1 MRGKDIVLK
10 QASVK
15 FDDFT
20 AVHPLDLT
28 IEAGEFFSILGPS
41 GCGKT
46 TLLRMLSGFLQ
57 QTTGDLLIGGESMAG
72 IGPSNRPTS
81 LIFQNLALFP
91 LMTVWEN
98 VAFGLH
104 MRGWSKPKR
113 QARALELL
121 ETVALSEQALKTP
134 GQLSGGQRQRVAI
147 ARALAVE
154 PAVLLLDEPLS
165 ALDLKLRQ
173 HMRAEL
179 KQIQKTTGIT
189 FVYITHDQG
198 EALTMSDRVAVM
210 NKGRIEQVG
219 TSDQVYG
226 EPANP
231 FVATFVGEANLLRGQ
246 IAQVADGYAT
256 LDSPIGQ
263 FRARNSHSLKPGDK
277 AMLFVRPERMQIST
291 LTSKPENAI
300 EAVFQRR
307 DLEGPFSNLYA
318 RSGAQEFAIHQ
329 TNTEG
334 VSYAASDRL
343 TLGFSPDAAVVMAE
357 GALSDA

>member
-1 MRGKDIVLK
+1 MHGKEITLR

-46 TLLRMLSGFLQ
+46 TLLRMMSGFLQ
-57 QTTGDLLIGGESMAG
+57 QTTGELLIGGESMTG
-72 IGPSNRPTS
+72 ISPSNRPTS

-98 VAFGLH
+98 VAFGLE
-104 MRGWSKPKR
+104 MRGWTKARRKE
-113 QARALELL
+113 RALALL
-121 ETVALSEQALKTP
+121 ATVELSEQAFKTP
-134 GQLSGGQRQRVAI
+134 NQLSGGQRQRVAI

-179 KQIQKTTGIT
+179 KQIQKDTGIT

-198 EALTMSDRVAVM
+198 EALAMSDRIAVM

-219 TSDQVYG
+219 TADQVYG

-231 FVATFVGEANLLRGQ
+231 FVATFVGEANLMRGQ
-246 IAQVADGYAT
+246 IAEVTDGYA
-256 LDSPIGQ
+256 LLSCEIGR
-263 FRARNSHSLKPGDK
+263 FRARNSHGLKTGDK
-277 AMLFVRPERMQIST
+277 AMLFVRPERMEIYSDGKSQENT
-291 LTSKPENAI
+291 L
-300 EAVFQRR
+300 EAVFLRR

-318 RSGAQEFAIHQ
+318 SCGNQSFAVHQ
-329 TNTEG
+329 TNLG
-334 VSYAASDRL
+334 SKGYAVSDRL
-343 TLGFSPDAAVVMAE
+343 TLGFAADAAVMMAE
-357 GALSDA
+357 GALADE